1 MLLFS
6 TWHQKSAGWRK
17 TYHLKSLLLLFNF
30 RCFFFYAQISYFSFF
45 FPWKNNV
52 TLLISLVECKKS
64 PSSHKNLVAKNGVSQ
79 FSEFSFTSRFR
90 FCKDRVAGWFS
101 NSLSFYQK
109 QRFVILRSLRA
120 QLVVKRP
127 RKLEGQPRTK
137 PQQQPQFS
145 ASVCHRELLV
155 LAKVK
160 AQLKA
165 AQNKTKSGGGTR
177 SARRE
182 ANNYNRVPLLYSSL
196 ILERYSKKLLAFCV
210 PLIWRSWHHTWFFA
224 LKHFGRWR
232 LMKKLSVTELEM
244 YENLFGI
251 VRNEWLMTGNGFVG
265 TSWLRHKTKS
275 VGESDCDEPCL
286 PKYFGTK
293 YQVVCKGRHCV
304 ELPVCIGE

>member
-1 MLLFS
+1 MQKITFI
-6 TWHQKSAGWRK
+6 TQKS
-17 TYHLKSLLLLFNF
+17 
-30 RCFFFYAQISYFSFF
+30 C
-45 FPWKNNV
+45 
-52 TLLISLVECKKS
+52 CKKW
-64 PSSHKNLVAKNGVSQ
+64 
-79 FSEFSFTSRFR
+79 SFTIFR
-90 FCKDRVAGWFS
+90 ITASSPVGSGFVKTEWLAGWFS

-182 ANNYNRVPLLYSSL
+182 ANNYNRVPPPILLPYSRALFKKAFGFLCPIDLTFMAPYL
-196 ILERYSKKLLAFCV
+196 IL
-210 PLIWRSWHHTWFFA
+210 RSET
-224 LKHFGRWR
+224 L
-232 LMKKLSVTELEM
+232 
-244 YENLFGI
+244 
-251 VRNEWLMTGNGFVG
+251 WLMTSDEEAICNRIRVVWKLTHFRSNDWYMFVRN
-265 TSWLRHKTKS
+265 WK
-275 VGESDCDEPCL
+275 
-286 PKYFGTK
+286 
-293 YQVVCKGRHCV
+293 
-304 ELPVCIGE
+304 

>member
-1 MLLFS
+1 MEF
-6 TWHQKSAGWRK
+6 HNFQNSASSPVGSGFVK
-17 TYHLKSLLLLFNF
+17 TEWL
-30 RCFFFYAQISYFSFF
+30 
-45 FPWKNNV
+45 
-52 TLLISLVECKKS
+52 
-64 PSSHKNLVAKNGVSQ
+64 
-79 FSEFSFTSRFR
+79 
-90 FCKDRVAGWFS
+90 AGWFS

-244 YENLFGI
+244 FENLHVF
-251 VRNEWLMTGNGFVG
+251 VRMIDIC
-265 TSWLRHKTKS
+265 S
-275 VGESDCDEPCL
+275 
-286 PKYFGTK
+286 
-293 YQVVCKGRHCV
+293 
-304 ELPVCIGE
+304 

>member
-1 MLLFS
+1 MQKITFI
-6 TWHQKSAGWRK
+6 TQKS
-17 TYHLKSLLLLFNF
+17 
-30 RCFFFYAQISYFSFF
+30 C
-45 FPWKNNV
+45 
-52 TLLISLVECKKS
+52 CKKW
-64 PSSHKNLVAKNGVSQ
+64 
-79 FSEFSFTSRFR
+79 SFTIFR
-90 FCKDRVAGWFS
+90 ITASSPVGSGFVKTEWLAGWFS

-182 ANNYNRVPLLYSSL
+182 ANNYNRVPPPILLPYSRALFKKAFGFLCPIDLTFMAPYLILRSETL
-196 ILERYSKKLLAFCV
+196 WSMTSDEEAICNGIRDVWKLTRFCSNDWYMFVRNLKRRVDCDTKQNQLVKAAATNLVCQNILERS
-210 PLIWRSWHHTWFFA
+210 IR
-224 LKHFGRWR
+224 
-232 LMKKLSVTELEM
+232 
-244 YENLFGI
+244 
-251 VRNEWLMTGNGFVG
+251 
-265 TSWLRHKTKS
+265 
-275 VGESDCDEPCL
+275 
-286 PKYFGTK
+286 
-293 YQVVCKGRHCV
+293 
-304 ELPVCIGE
+304 